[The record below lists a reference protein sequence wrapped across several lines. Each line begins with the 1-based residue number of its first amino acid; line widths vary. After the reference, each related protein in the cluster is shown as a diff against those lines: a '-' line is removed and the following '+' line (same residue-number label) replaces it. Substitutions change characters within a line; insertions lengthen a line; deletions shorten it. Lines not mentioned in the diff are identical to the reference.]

1 MWEANADEFSSRRYR
16 DCNRRIAEAQFATTQ
31 RVHFQYLE
39 LIELMDAGRVRGT
52 HAQASQNS
60 ESIHQAVLLG
70 SIWRIV
76 WNFCGVQDP
85 LMKKRWAG
93 SAAEL
98 EAVAN

>member
-1 MWEANADEFSSRRYR
+1 MQEVNADEFSNWRYR
-16 DCNRRIAEAQFATTQ
+16 DCNRRITWAQFATMQ
-31 RVHFQYLE
+31 RVHFQYME
-39 LIELMDAGRVRGT
+39 LIELMDAGRMREA

-60 ESIHQAVLLG
+60 KSIHQCVLSG
-70 SIWRIV
+70 GNWKIA

-98 EAVAN
+98 EAVAD